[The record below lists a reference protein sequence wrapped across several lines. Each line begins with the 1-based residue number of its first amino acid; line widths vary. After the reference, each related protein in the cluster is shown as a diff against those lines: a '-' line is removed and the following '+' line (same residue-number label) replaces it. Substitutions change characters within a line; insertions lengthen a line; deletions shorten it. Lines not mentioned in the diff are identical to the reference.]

1 MADVVT
7 ATKPITRNKLAQWL
21 PNHEAVKALENLT
34 ADVPML
40 GDASN
45 GLQAQ
50 VDESAQRISTLEGRI
65 SALELE
71 ADALSANV
79 ALLNSQVAALQ
90 AAVIDAGVVVTQY
103 NALRSQLG
111 TFTKFVADFSN
122 RPKP

>member
-34 ADVPML
+34 ADIPML
-40 GDASN
+40 GETAN

-50 VDESAQRISTLEGRI
+50 LDEASNQI
-65 SALELE
+65 SALQTQASALTLRVTTLE
-71 ADALSANV
+71 AEV
-79 ALLNSQVAALQ
+79 TALQ
-90 AAVIDAGVVVTQY
+90 AAVAESTALVAQY
-103 NALRSQLG
+103 NSLRARLG
-111 TFTKFVADFSN
+111 TFAQFVNDFNS